1 MKNLQELF
9 DAYLKTKPSA
19 EKIRSATSMMIHIGK
34 ALNVANQEEINS
46 DYFPEVVKV
55 LNEFFQNTP
64 QKATLDK
71 AILAE
76 MIGRIGPKPGISVIL
91 EDLLTDEDENVRQY
105 SLQSLEY
112 YGKKSPSTV
121 FKYLEKYRKS
131 NDSIMV
137 AAAAALAAKIF
148 NSKEYSFVLKHIE
161 NWYKEGDLSFIEEV
175 LARINRTYSQNSG
188 DEFMSQSEFR
198 SWISKNCEHFAQ
210 FV

>member
-34 ALNVANQEEINS
+34 ALDVANQEEINS
-46 DYFPEVVKV
+46 DYFPEVVRV
-55 LNEFFQNTP
+55 LDEFFHNSP

-91 EDLLTDEDENVRQY
+91 ENLLADEDENVRQY
-105 SLQSLEY
+105 TLQSLEY
-112 YGKKSPSTV
+112 YGKKSPRTV

-131 NDSIMV
+131 NDSIMIS
-137 AAAAALAAKIF
+137 AAAALAAKVF
-148 NSKEYSFVLKHIE
+148 NSAEFAFVLTQLEH
-161 NWYKEGDLSFIEEV
+161 WCAEGDLSFMEEV
-175 LARINRTYSQNSG
+175 LTRIKRTYSQGNS
-188 DEFMSQSEFR
+188 DEYMPQSEFK
-198 SWISKNCEHFAQ
+198 SWISKNCKHFAQ